1 MPKNINYGYQILE
14 ATDNNATII
23 EVLQSNIKR
32 LSQHSHDGQN
42 SIHIKETGGTSLR
55 ASGWI
60 QFGGTGQSNW
70 SLNVND
76 EGLFRLDYT
85 TAIVDKENTG
95 ITFLTREA
103 APDAPNER
111 IITTVNLDYTI
122 NSTTN
127 SMAIYSNTKL
137 TELNILYLY

>member
-60 QFGGTGQSNW
+60 PSKQLVW